1 MSKKLWQPSLLEK
14 RNSNLFAFEN
24 YILKK
29 LKIKFNGNY
38 KNLLNWS
45 IKNSPEFWSRF
56 WDFTKIKGTKSKQ
69 KIRKS
74 KIFYK
79 NLFLPGSKLN
89 FGENL
94 LSKNNQEKAVTFISE
109 NGYREER
116 SWRQLNLN
124 TCKILKFLRK
134 INIKKGDRVAAY
146 MPNTIETVEAFIATT
161 SLGSIWSSCSPDFG
175 SKGVIERFS
184 QINPKVLFITD
195 QYFYNGKKI
204 DVLKKLPEILKSIP
218 SIKSVVISNYPGK
231 KFIKNKNK
239 NKLKKI
245 NLFKW
250 NKLIQTN
257 DEKINFKRF
266 DFETELV
273 ILYSSGTTGKPKCI
287 CHRSGGV
294 LIQHMKEHQL
304 HCNIKENDNVFYFT
318 TCGWMMWNWLV
329 SSLASKASIVL
340 FDGSPMFKSS
350 DLLLKIAQ
358 REKITL
364 FGISAKY
371 VDALRKFKPK
381 LKYKFKLNKLRT
393 ICSTGSP
400 LSEESFK
407 YVYKHIKKNVHL
419 SSISGGTDIVSCF
432 VLGNLYQPVN
442 IGEIQNNGLA
452 LDVDVLSDKGK
463 SLKNSKGELV
473 CKNPF
478 PSMPLK
484 FWNDKNDIKFKNAY
498 FNRFKN
504 IWHHGDYAEIKNN
517 GGYIIH
523 GRSDTT
529 LNPGGVRLG
538 TAEIYSEVE
547 KFKEIKESIVVG
559 QSWDNDVRILLFI
572 VMSKNYLL
580 TAKLINKI
588 KLQIKKNV
596 SPRHVP
602 NKIIVVKDIPRT
614 KSGKIVELA
623 VKSKIEG
630 SEIKNI
636 EALANPEALE
646 QFNNLKELSN

>member
-1 MSKKLWQPSLLEK
+1 MSKKLWQPSLIVK
-14 RNSNLFAFEN
+14 KNSNLFAFEN
-24 YILKK
+24 YISKK
-29 LKIKFNGNY
+29 LKIKFNRNY
-38 KNLLNWS
+38 KKLLNWS

-56 WDFTKIKGTKSKQ
+56 WDFSKIKGIKGNKNF
-69 KIRKS
+69 RKS
-74 KIFYK
+74 KTFYK
-79 NLFLPGSKLN
+79 NLFLPGSRLN

-94 LSKNNQEKAVTFISE
+94 LSKNNNEKAVTFISE
-109 NGYREER
+109 NGFREER

-124 TCKILKFLRK
+124 TNKISKFLKK

-161 SLGSIWSSCSPDFG
+161 SLGAIWSSCSPDFG

-204 DVLKKLPEILKSIP
+204 DILNRLPEILKLIP
-218 SIKSVVISNYPGK
+218 SIKSVVINNYPGK
-231 KFIKNKNK
+231 KFIKNKYK
-239 NKLKKI
+239 FKKI

-250 NKLIQTN
+250 NELMQTN
-257 DEKINFKRF
+257 AEKINFKRF
-266 DFETELV
+266 DFETELA

-294 LIQHMKEHQL
+294 LIQHKKEHQL

-463 SLKNSKGELV
+463 SLKNIKGELV

-498 FNRFKN
+498 FNIFKN

-547 KFKEIKESIVVG
+547 KFREIKESIVVG
-559 QSWDNDVRILLFI
+559 QSWDNDVRIVLFI
-572 VMSKNYLL
+572 VMSKNYSL
-580 TAKLINKI
+580 TAELINKI
-588 KLQIKKNV
+588 KLQIKKNA

-602 NKIIVVKDIPRT
+602 SKIIVVKDIPRT

-630 SEIKNI
+630 SQIKNI

-646 QFNNLKELSN
+646 EYSNIKELNI